1 MKESVKL
8 VPKLTEKRRKVI
20 MLPEIINYIQ
30 QPNRVTEASYDYT
43 LVQKKILTAVLYYL
57 QEAIK
62 CRLNGQ
68 SYEQLQLFRESTN
81 DKIHLKIPLRELS
94 PF

>member
-1 MKESVKL
+1 MKEVGKL
-8 VPKLTEKRRKVI
+8 VPKITEKRQEVI

-57 QEAIK
+57 QEAI
-62 CRLNGQ
+62 RVG
-68 SYEQLQLFRESTN
+68 
-81 DKIHLKIPLRELS
+81 
-94 PF
+94 